1 MDKQLAKKAGIRFG
15 IGVLIVMLL
24 VFLPAGTL
32 AYAGGWLFLGVLFL
46 PMLAVGILLLK
57 KNPELLKKRLENKEQ
72 QKTQKLVVLLSIL
85 MFAAGFVI
93 AGLDFRF
100 DLLQLAPWIS
110 HIAAIVFLV
119 GYAMYAEVLREN
131 AYLSRTVK
139 VDAGQ
144 KVVDTGLY
152 RIVRHPMYT
161 ATILMFTMIPLVL
174 GSVIALPVFLIYPFL
189 IVKRIGNEEAVLEKE
204 LDGYQEYKRKVKYR
218 LFPRIW

>member
-32 AYAGGWLFLGVLFL
+32 AYAGGWRFLGVLFL

>member
-32 AYAGGWLFLGVLFL
+32 AYVGGWRFLGVLFL

>member
-15 IGVLIVMLL
+15 IGLLIVMLL
-24 VFLPAGTL
+24 IFLPAGTL
-32 AYAGGWLFLGVLFL
+32 AYAGGWRFLGVLFV
-46 PMLAVGILLLK
+46 PMALLGVILLK

-72 QKTQKLVVLLSIL
+72 QHTQKLVVLLSIL

-100 DLLQLAPWIS
+100 DWIQAAPWIS
-110 HIAAIVFLV
+110 HIAAVIFLI
-119 GYAMYAEVLREN
+119 GYAMYGEVLREN

-139 VDAGQ
+139 VHEGQ
-144 KVVDTGLY
+144 KVIDTGLY

-174 GSVIALPVFLIYPFL
+174 GSIVALPVFLIYPFI
-189 IVKRIGNEEAVLEKE
+189 IVKRIGNEETVLEKE
-204 LDGYQEYKRKVKYR
+204 LDGYQAYKTKVKYR

>member
-15 IGVLIVMLL
+15 IGLLAVMLL

-32 AYAGGWLFLGVLFL
+32 AYAGGWRFLGVLFL
-46 PMLAVGILLLK
+46 PMLAVGLLLLK
-57 KNPELLKKRLENKEQ
+57 KKPELLQKRLENKEQ

-85 MFAAGFVI
+85 MFAGGFI
-93 AGLDFRF
+93 AAGLDFRF
-100 DLLQLAPWIS
+100 DLLQTAPWIS
-110 HIAAIVFLV
+110 HIAAIIFLI

-152 RIVRHPMYT
+152 GFVRHPMYT

-174 GSVIALPVFLIYPFL
+174 GSVVALPVFLIYPFL

-204 LDGYQEYKRKVKYR
+204 LDGYQAYKRKVKYR